1 VLELFRTSTFRLG
14 IFYFGLFAIS
24 AFAVLGL
31 IYWQTVVYSD
41 QQTGE
46 TIEAEITGLSEQ
58 YRNLGLNG
66 LVQVIE
72 ERSSP
77 ERGSSMLYLLTDA
90 NGRTI
95 SGNLTRWP
103 DAHIDP
109 DGWMRFR
116 LSAPGGKPQDR
127 HLAQATSFLLG
138 GGYQLLVGRDLW
150 ERQEFHARI
159 TAALAWSA
167 ALTLALGLIGGVIA
181 SRSTLRRIET
191 INRAA
196 AGIMAGEISR
206 RIPVRRSGDE
216 FDRLA
221 GNLNAMLD
229 RIEQLMAGMR
239 EVTDNIAHDLRSPLG
254 RLRNRIETAL
264 LDPPSADS
272 YREALQLSIVDADR
286 LLATFSSLLDI
297 AEVEAGAPRAVMEPL
312 DLTDLVTGLAEL
324 YEPAAEEGGLTLR
337 QDLPSTPITIR
348 GNRQLL
354 SRALANI
361 LENAIK
367 YTPSGGAMSITLKED
382 GGNARVLVAD
392 SGPGIPVES
401 RDRVFDR
408 FYRLEESRTTPGNG
422 LGLSLVR
429 AAAKLHR
436 GDVVLT
442 ETCPG
447 APSPGLTVTITLP
460 VTTEGGSVS
469 PSA

>member
-1 VLELFRTSTFRLG
+1 MLELLRTSTFRLAV
-14 IFYFGLFAIS
+14 FYFGLFALS

-116 LSAPGGKPQDR
+116 LNAAGGKPKER

-150 ERQEFHARI
+150 ERQEFHSRI

-167 ALTLALGLIGGVIA
+167 ALTLALGLIGGIIA

-196 AGIMAGEISR
+196 AGIMVGEISR
-206 RIPVRRSGDE
+206 RIPRRRSGDE

-264 LDPPSADS
+264 LEPPSLES
-272 YREALQLSIVDADR
+272 YREALQLSIDDADR

-312 DLTDLVTGLAEL
+312 DVSDLVAGLAEL
-324 YEPAAEEGGLTLR
+324 YEPAAEEAGLHLR
-337 QDLPSTPITIR
+337 QDLATTPMMIR

-354 SRALANI
+354 SRAFANL

-367 YTPSGGAMSITLKED
+367 YTPAGGSLAITLQRD
-382 GGNARVLVAD
+382 GGTARLTIAD
-392 SGPGIPVES
+392 TGPGIPAEA
-401 RDRVFDR
+401 RDKVFDR
-408 FYRLEESRTTPGNG
+408 FYRLEASRTTPGNG

-429 AAAKLHR
+429 AATRLHK
-436 GDVVLT
+436 GEVVLA
-442 ETCPG
+442 ETTPG
-447 APSPGLTVTITLP
+447 GRNPGLTVIVTLP
-460 VTTEGGSVS
+460 LAEETAAT
-469 PSA
+469 

>member
-1 VLELFRTSTFRLG
+1 MLELLRTSTFRLA
-14 IFYFGLFAIS
+14 IFYFGLFALS

-116 LSAPGGKPQDR
+116 LNAPGGKPKDR

-264 LDPPSADS
+264 LDPPSLDA
-272 YREALQLSIVDADR
+272 YREALQLSIGDADR

-324 YEPAAEEGGLTLR
+324 YEPAAEEAGLALR
-337 QDLPSTPITIR
+337 QELPPAPIMIR

-354 SRALANI
+354 SRALANL

-367 YTPSGGAMSITLKED
+367 YTPSGGAMSIALTEEA
-382 GGNARVLVAD
+382 NIARIVVAD
-392 SGPGIPVES
+392 TGPGIPVAS

-429 AAAKLHR
+429 AATRLHK
-436 GDVVLT
+436 GEVTLA
-442 ETCPG
+442 ETAPG
-447 APSPGLTVTITLP
+447 APSPGLMVTIALP
-460 VTTEGGSVS
+460 LSGE
-469 PSA
+469 PAA

>member
-1 VLELFRTSTFRLG
+1 MLELLRTSTFRLA
-14 IFYFGLFAIS
+14 IFYFGLFALS

-66 LVQVIE
+66 LVEVIE

-116 LSAPGGKPQDR
+116 LNAASGKPQDR

-264 LDPPSADS
+264 LDPPSLDS
-272 YREALQLSIVDADR
+272 YHEALQLSIVDADR
-286 LLATFSSLLDI
+286 LLATFASLLDI
-297 AEVEAGAPRAVMEPL
+297 AEIEAGAPRAVIEPV
-312 DLTDLVTGLAEL
+312 DLADLVTGLAEL
-324 YEPAAEEGGLTLR
+324 YEPAAEEAGLTLH
-337 QDLPSTPITIR
+337 QELPKTAVMTR

-367 YTPSGGAMSITLKED
+367 YTPAGGSLSIGLQAE
-382 GGNARVLVAD
+382 GEMARIVVSD
-392 SGPGIPVES
+392 TGPGIPPEA

-429 AAAKLHR
+429 AAARLHK

-442 ETCPG
+442 ETTPG
-447 APSPGLTVTITLP
+447 AADKGLTVTLSVPIS
-460 VTTEGGSVS
+460 TENGLAPAVS
-469 PSA
+469 

>member
-1 VLELFRTSTFRLG
+1 MLELLRTSTFRLA
-14 IFYFGLFAIS
+14 IFYFGLFAFS

-41 QQTGE
+41 RQTGE

-77 ERGSSMLYLLTDA
+77 ERGSSMLYLLTDV

-116 LSAPGGKPQDR
+116 LNAPGGRLQDR

-191 INRAA
+191 VNRAA

-264 LDPPSADS
+264 LEPPSLDS
-272 YREALQLSIVDADR
+272 YHEALQLSIVDADR
-286 LLATFSSLLDI
+286 LLATFASLLDI
-297 AEVEAGAPRAVMEPL
+297 AEVEAGAPRAVIEPL

-324 YEPAAEEGGLTLR
+324 YEPAAEEAGLSLH
-337 QDLPSTPITIR
+337 QDLPTAPIIVR

-367 YTPSGGAMSITLKED
+367 YTPAEGSMSIGLQVE
-382 GGNARVLVAD
+382 GEMARIVVAD
-392 SGPGIPVES
+392 TGPGIPLES

-429 AAAKLHR
+429 AAARLHK
-436 GDVVLT
+436 GEVALT
-442 ETCPG
+442 DTTPN
-447 APSPGLTVTITLP
+447 ASNPGLTVTLELP
-460 VTTEGGSVS
+460 ISGDKGAPLVS
-469 PSA
+469 S

>member
-1 VLELFRTSTFRLG
+1 MLELFRTSTFRLG
-14 IFYFGLFAIS
+14 IFYFGLFAVS

-116 LSAPGGKPQDR
+116 LNAPGGKQQDR

-264 LDPPSADS
+264 LEPPSLET

-297 AEVEAGAPRAVMEPL
+297 AEVEAGAPRTVMEAL

-324 YEPAAEEGGLTLR
+324 YEPAAEEGGLALR
-337 QDLPSTPITIR
+337 QELPRTPIMIR

-367 YTPSGGAMSITLKED
+367 YTPSGGAMSITLKEEA
-382 GGNARVLVAD
+382 GNARVIVSD
-392 SGPGIPVES
+392 TGPGIPAES

-429 AAAKLHR
+429 AATKLHK
-436 GDVVLT
+436 GDVVLS
-442 ETCPG
+442 ETTPG
-447 APSPGLTVTITLP
+447 ASSPGLTVTITLP
-460 VTTEGGSVS
+460 VMADGTAPPPAT
-469 PSA
+469 